1 MKEKIDLLKNTQ
13 LFSRLDSAELEVL
26 AKYSDI
32 INLADNEIIFEE
44 RSKGESLFIIKTG
57 GVRIIKKTEDGSE
70 LDIAEF
76 IKGEL
81 FGELDLFEEAPRS
94 AAAIAELD
102 TTLLVFPAKG
112 IKFAEILQKH
122 PAIFANILHE
132 LIAMTAHRIRETN
145 KLVSEKTKWI
155 EELRSQ
161 LLYDKLTG
169 MYNRSYLTEELTS
182 LLPEFGRHTG
192 ILFIKP
198 DNFKYINDT
207 FGHTAGDE
215 ALLAFANTVKAN
227 LKGKDI
233 GVRYRGDEFI
243 AILPD
248 IELKTAISRGE
259 EIKNAIFNID
269 MMKMAGGQDFH
280 FFTSIGISM
289 YPDHAKDS
297 GKLVEIALNKT
308 MEIRNSGGNNVLSA
322 L

>member
-1 MKEKIDLLKNTQ
+1 MKEKIILLKNTQ
-13 LFSRLDSAELEVL
+13 LFSRLDSEELEVL
-26 AKYSDI
+26 ARYSDFVRFR
-32 INLADNEIIFEE
+32 DNTVIFEE
-44 RSKGESLFIIKTG
+44 GSKGESLYVVKKG
-57 GVRIIKKTEDGSE
+57 GVRITKKTEDGND

-76 IKGEL
+76 IEGEL

-94 AAAIAELD
+94 ASAIADQD
-102 TTLLVFPAKG
+102 TTLLVFPGKRKKFETI
-112 IKFAEILQKH
+112 IKKH

-132 LIAMTAHRIRETN
+132 LIAMTARRIRETN

-182 LLPEFGRHTG
+182 LLPEFGKHTG

-215 ALLAFANTVKAN
+215 ALLALANIIKAN
-227 LKGKDI
+227 LKEKDI
-233 GVRYRGDEFI
+233 GIRYRGDEFI

-248 IELKTAISRGE
+248 TEHSKAMNRGE
-259 EIKNAIFNID
+259 EIRQAIYNID
-269 MMKMAGGQDFH
+269 MRKMTTGQEFH
-280 FFTSIGISM
+280 FYTSIGISI
-289 YPDHAKDS
+289 YPDQTKDTNE
-297 GKLVEIALNKT
+297 LVEIAFNKM
-308 MEIRNSGGNNVLSA
+308 MEIRNSGGNKVLGA
-322 L
+322 

>member
-1 MKEKIDLLKNTQ
+1 MKEKVALLKNTR
-13 LFSRLDSAELEVL
+13 LFSRLESAELEEL
-26 AKYSDI
+26 ARYSDLI
-32 INLADNEIIFEE
+32 GFGNNSVIFEE
-44 RSKGESLFIIKTG
+44 GSKGESLFIVKSG
-57 GVRIIKKTEDGSE
+57 GARIIKKTGDGNE

-94 AAAIAELD
+94 AAAIAEND

-112 IKFAEILQKH
+112 KKFSEIIKKH

-132 LIAMTAHRIRETN
+132 LIAMTAGRIRETN

-169 MYNRSYLTEELTS
+169 MYNRSYISEELAS
-182 LLPEFGRHTG
+182 LLPGFGHTSL
-192 ILFIKP
+192 LFIKP
-198 DNFKYINDT
+198 DNFKYINDS

-215 ALLAFANTVKAN
+215 ALLSLANTIKAN

-233 GVRYRGDEFI
+233 GIRYRGDEFI

-248 IELKTAISRGE
+248 TEADRAVDRGE
-259 EIKNAIFNID
+259 EIKQAINNID
-269 MMKMAGGQDFH
+269 ITKIISDRQFH
-280 FFTSIGISM
+280 FSTSIGISI
-289 YPDHAKDS
+289 YPGQTKDTVR
-297 GKLVEIALNKT
+297 LVEIAFNKM
-308 MEIRNSGGNNVLSA
+308 MEIRNSGGNKVLTA
-322 L
+322 I